1 MEETPLL
8 DPSDI
13 ELSNLNSS
21 EPQPRTEKGLV
32 DAIKSETERK
42 HSTPASPATPGG
54 LMRAYRGIHK
64 TFRGRESSGEYDEG
78 YKHRKSVSDM
88 ETKKQNYPAHKF
100 IEHVGAN
107 NECFKKVD
115 LEAIHKLGPS
125 ITNSTDTYFLADTNA
140 YGSMEALVF
149 LGKLREVTT
158 VEQNVVDPET
168 GYSFTRLYGDGKE
181 GAYGKTQ
188 VPRLVF
194 ENDDPITKSQQMGWG
209 GLAVYKYDASGDKC
223 SDALVLKGGKRRT
236 RRNKKKSRKVKRK
249 RTTRTRKRVRKRKSR
264 RLRR

>member
-8 DPSDI
+8 NPSDI
-13 ELSNLNSS
+13 ELSNVNSS

-32 DAIKSETERK
+32 DAIKSETERN
-42 HSTPASPATPGG
+42 HSKPASPAPPGG
-54 LMRAYRGIHK
+54 LMRAYRGIHN
-64 TFRGRESSGEYDEG
+64 TFRRSPTSGEYDEG
-78 YKHRKSVSDM
+78 SKYRRAVRDM
-88 ETKKQNYPAHKF
+88 GTKKQHYPAHKF
-100 IEHVGAN
+100 LEHVRAN
-107 NECFKKVD
+107 DKCFTKVD
-115 LEAIHKLGPS
+115 LEAIHKSGPS
-125 ITNSTDTYFLADTNA
+125 SNDSTDTYFLADTKA

-149 LGKLREVTT
+149 LGKLIEVTT